1 MTKNIDFPDISEMLN
16 LKKKLESKTRADK
29 PQDSELTAATF
40 KMMCDFLPSF
50 IEGMADLKN
59 ISSSSEGLKMEIA
72 SLKEDVKAYKDE
84 ISTMRNEMKEIQT
97 ENKAEIIVV
106 KEQNA
111 SLRKVLE
118 DHTSVFEV
126 MQRKMA
132 EYEKKFLTLE
142 VEKSESC
149 VLIRNFVGGGAKETR
164 QTLCDSFQKLLQ
176 FLRLDNRIKVL
187 DVF

>member
-1 MTKNIDFPDISEMLN
+1 MNAP
-16 LKKKLESKTRADK
+16 
-29 PQDSELTAATF
+29 
-40 KMMCDFLPSF
+40 
-50 IEGMADLKN
+50 
-59 ISSSSEGLKMEIA
+59 
-72 SLKEDVKAYKDE
+72 YKDE

-97 ENKAEIIVV
+97 ENKAKIIEV

-149 VLIRNFVGGGAKETR
+149 VLIRNFVGGEAKETR
-164 QTLCDSFQKLLQ
+164 QTLRDSFQKLLQ
-176 FLRLDNRIKVL
+176 FLRLDNRIKVAL
-187 DVF
+187 AEKYKSILINFTPVTQIKDYPLP